1 MKLLAQF
8 ISVITHPLL
17 LATYL
22 FSLFAW
28 LYPPALFPVTDRSF
42 RGVLM
47 LIFICTFLLPVIN
60 VYFFKI
66 FGTISAMSMPLRR
79 ERIAPFLMIALLYGV
94 ITYLLHAKLGMG
106 FQDPFVKFLLI
117 IDALVLTAFII
128 TLWMKAS
135 IHSLATGGLMMML
148 AMLNSMTENG
158 ILFYPLL
165 GSILL
170 TGLVMSARLYLQVH
184 TVKEVAVGFG
194 IGCLV
199 STIGMIY
206 LF

>member
-1 MKLLAQF
+1 MKLLARF
-8 ISVITHPLL
+8 ISVVTHPLL

-28 LYPPALFPVTDRSF
+28 LYPPAMFPVPERSF

-60 VYFFKI
+60 VYFFKV
-66 FGTISAMSMPLRR
+66 FGTISSMSMPLRK
-79 ERIAPFLMIALLYGV
+79 ERIAPFLMIAILYAV
-94 ITYLLHAKLGMG
+94 ITYLLHAKLGLG
-106 FQDPFVKFLLI
+106 FQDPLVKFLLI
-117 IDALVLTAFII
+117 IDALVLAAFIV

-135 IHSLATGGLMMML
+135 VHSLATGGLMVML

-158 ILFYPLL
+158 VLFYPLL

-170 TGLVMSARLYLQVH
+170 TGLVMTARLYLQVH
-184 TVKEVAVGFG
+184 TFKEVVVGFCL
-194 IGCLV
+194 GCLV
-199 STIGMIY
+199 SVIGMIY

>member
-28 LYPPALFPVTDRSF
+28 LYPPAMFPVPERSF
-42 RGVLM
+42 RGVIL
-47 LIFICTFLLPVIN
+47 LIFICTFLLPIIN
-60 VYFFKI
+60 VYFFKV
-66 FGTISAMSMPLRR
+66 FGTISSISMPLRK

-94 ITYLLHAKLGMG
+94 ITYLLNAKLGLG
-106 FQDPFVKFLLI
+106 YQDPFVKFLLI
-117 IDALVLTAFII
+117 IDALVLASFMI

-135 IHSLATGGLMMML
+135 IHSLAAGGLLVML
-148 AMLNSMTENG
+148 AMLNAMTENG

-165 GSILL
+165 GGIILAGVIM
-170 TGLVMSARLYLQVH
+170 TTRLYLQVH
-184 TVKEVAVGFG
+184 TVKEVVVGFSVG
-194 IGCLV
+194 ALV
-199 STIGMIY
+199 SVMGMIY

>member
-1 MKLLAQF
+1 MKLVAQF

-22 FSLFAW
+22 FLLFAW
-28 LYPPALFPVTDRSF
+28 LYPPAMFPVTDRSF

-66 FGTISAMSMPLRR
+66 FGTISSMSMPLRR

-117 IDALVLTAFII
+117 IDALVLAAFII

-165 GSILL
+165 ASILL

-184 TVKEVAVGFG
+184 TVKEVAVGFSL
-194 IGCLV
+194 GCLV

>member
-22 FSLFAW
+22 FTLFAW
-28 LYPPALFPVTDRSF
+28 LYPPAMFPVPERSF

-47 LIFICTFLLPVIN
+47 LVFICTFLLPVIN
-60 VYFFKI
+60 VYFFKV
-66 FGTISAMSMPLRR
+66 FGTISSMSMPLRK
-79 ERIAPFLMIALLYGV
+79 ERIAPFLMIAVLYGV
-94 ITYLLHAKLGMG
+94 ITYLLHAKLGLG

-117 IDALVLTAFII
+117 VDALVLASFII

-135 IHSLATGGLMMML
+135 IHSLATGGLMVML
-148 AMLNSMTENG
+148 AMLNSMIENG
-158 ILFYPLL
+158 VLFYPFL
-165 GSILL
+165 GAILL
-170 TGLVMSARLYLQVH
+170 MGMVMTARLYLQVH

-199 STIGMIY
+199 SAIGMIY

>member
-42 RGVLM
+42 RGVIM

-60 VYFFKI
+60 VYFFKV
-66 FGTISAMSMPLRR
+66 FGTISSMSMPLRR

-94 ITYLLHAKLGMG
+94 ITYLLHAKLGLS

-117 IDALVLTAFII
+117 VDALVLASFII

-135 IHSLATGGLMMML
+135 IHSLATGGLMVML

-158 ILFYPLL
+158 VLFYPLL

-170 TGLVMSARLYLQVH
+170 TGLVMTARLYLQVH
-184 TVKEVAVGFG
+184 TVKEVAVGFS

-199 STIGMIY
+199 STVGMIY

>member
-22 FSLFAW
+22 FLLFAW
-28 LYPPALFPVTDRSF
+28 LYPPAMFPVTDRSF

-66 FGTISAMSMPLRR
+66 FGTISSMSMPLRR

-117 IDALVLTAFII
+117 IDALVLAAFII

-165 GSILL
+165 ASILL

-184 TVKEVAVGFG
+184 TFKEVAVGFG

>member
-28 LYPPALFPVTDRSF
+28 LYPPAMFPVTDRSF

-60 VYFFKI
+60 VYFFKV
-66 FGTISAMSMPLRR
+66 FGTISSMSMPLRK

-94 ITYLLHAKLGMG
+94 ITYLLHAKLGLG
-106 FQDPFVKFLLI
+106 FQDPFMRFLLI
-117 IDALVLTAFII
+117 IDVLVLASFVI

-135 IHSLATGGLMMML
+135 IHSLATGGLMVIL
-148 AMLNSMTENG
+148 AILNTMTENG
-158 ILFYPLL
+158 VFFYSLL
-165 GSILL
+165 GAIVI
-170 TGLVMSARLYLQVH
+170 TGAVMTARLYLQVH
-184 TVKEVAVGFG
+184 TVKEVLVGFG
-194 IGCLV
+194 VGCLV